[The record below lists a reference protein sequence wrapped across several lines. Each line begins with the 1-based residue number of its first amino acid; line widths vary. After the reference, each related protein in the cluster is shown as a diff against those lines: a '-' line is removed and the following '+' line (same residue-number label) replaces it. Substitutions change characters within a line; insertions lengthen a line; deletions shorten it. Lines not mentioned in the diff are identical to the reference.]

1 MGVELIMIL
10 LWGIAVLLMAV
21 EILIVPG
28 FGIAGI
34 LSAACVVA
42 AEVLMLMLYG
52 GWGAFGGLLL
62 FFLLAFVLL
71 RWLGKSKALDKLSLH
86 STIDSSNA
94 TQAQLSVKVGEEG
107 VALTRLAL
115 IGNAEFSGRVVEV
128 KSSGKFI
135 DEGTPV
141 VVVGVNEA
149 LILVREK

>member
-42 AEVLMLMLYG
+42 AEVLMFMLYG